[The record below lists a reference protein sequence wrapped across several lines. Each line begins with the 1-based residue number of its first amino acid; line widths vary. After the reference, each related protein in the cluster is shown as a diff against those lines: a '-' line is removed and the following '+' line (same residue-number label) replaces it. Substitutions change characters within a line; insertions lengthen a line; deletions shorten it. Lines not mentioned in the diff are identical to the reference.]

1 MERSNAGGKRAGR
14 DRVGMRGRQTA
25 YAGAPPM
32 RETGREMIPRSV
44 FRGTVISISLGHSRR
59 EDRRYEIP

>member
-25 YAGAPPM
+25 YARAPPM
-32 RETGREMIPRSV
+32 RETGREMIPRSCV
-44 FRGTVISISLGHSRR
+44 LPRGRAHGTL
-59 EDRRYEIP
+59 